1 VVFVIVNKCFILVKR
16 LNIDAFLGTCSEK
29 LDGMKSKFKVNGRV
43 KDSKLAKRLME
54 KLIEENQEV
63 FDRLA
68 KE

>member
-1 VVFVIVNKCFILVKR
+1 
-16 LNIDAFLGTCSEK
+16 
-29 LDGMKSKFKVNGRV
+29 MKSKFKVNGRV